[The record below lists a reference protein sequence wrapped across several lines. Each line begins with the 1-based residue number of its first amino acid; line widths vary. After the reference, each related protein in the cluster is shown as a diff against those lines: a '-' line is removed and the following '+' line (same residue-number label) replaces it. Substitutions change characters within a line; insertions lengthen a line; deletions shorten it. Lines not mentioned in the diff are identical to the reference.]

1 METKD
6 RSIIGVITGRAE
18 KQEKAMKNSIAAA
31 VIAASLWAGTAQ
43 AQITVG
49 FVTSQS
55 GPGSSI
61 GVLYDRGMKAA
72 VEYASSVGTEKI
84 KFIQLDDGSD
94 PSAATRNAR
103 KLVEENK
110 VDLLI
115 GTATAP
121 SSIAMVAVANELKV
135 PMISISPITV
145 PATESGDRWAIA
157 MPQPPSLMVKVVVD
171 RMKRDGIKN
180 FAYIGFSDAWG
191 DLVYNGAQKPA
202 EADGLKILTNE
213 RYARTDTSVTG
224 QVLKMLATKPDAV
237 LLGGSATQGAL
248 PPLAL
253 AERGYKG
260 PLYGTPALLN
270 TDFIRVGGKAVEGVQ
285 VSAGPVI
292 VAEQLPDTH
301 FSKKIS
307 MEFRGAYQKANGMP
321 TSDGF
326 SAYSFDA
333 WLVFLDAAK
342 RAMATA
348 KPGTPEFRVALKNA
362 MFTTKDLVGTHA
374 IYNFKP
380 GESYGVDD
388 RSLVLVRLVNGQWKY
403 EP

>member
-1 METKD
+1 
-6 RSIIGVITGRAE
+6 
-18 KQEKAMKNSIAAA
+18 MKNSIVAA
-31 VIAASLWAGTAQ
+31 VVAASLGIATAAQ
-43 AQITVG
+43 AEITVG
-49 FVTSQS
+49 FITSQS

-72 VEYASSVGTEKI
+72 VEYASSIGAEKI
-84 KFIQLDDGSD
+84 KLIQLDDGSD

-115 GTATAP
+115 GTSTAA
-121 SSIAMVAVANELKV
+121 STSAMVPIANELKV
-135 PMISISPITV
+135 PMIAISPISV
-145 PATESGDRWAIA
+145 AANDAGDRWAIV
-157 MPQPPSLMVKVVVD
+157 MPQPPTLMVKVVVD
-171 RMKRDGIKN
+171 RMKRDGVKQ

-224 QVLKMLATKPDAV
+224 QVLKMMATKPDAV
-237 LLGGSATQGAL
+237 LLGGAATQGAL

-270 TDFIRVGGKAVEGVQ
+270 TDFIRVGGKSVEGVQ

-292 VAEQLPDTH
+292 VAEQLPDSH

-307 MEFRGAYQKANGMP
+307 MDFRAAYQKANGTP

-342 RAMATA
+342 RAMATGA

-362 MFTTKDLVGTHA
+362 IFSTKDLVGTHA
-374 IYNFKP
+374 IYNYKP
-380 GESYGVDD
+380 SDSYGVDE
-388 RSLVLVRLVNGQWKY
+388 RALVMVRLVNGQWKY

>member
-1 METKD
+1 MKH
-6 RSIIGVITGRAE
+6 SIV
-18 KQEKAMKNSIAAA
+18 AA
-31 VIAASLWAGTAQ
+31 VVAASMGIATAAQ
-43 AQITVG
+43 AEITVG
-49 FVTSQS
+49 FITSQS

-72 VEYASSVGTEKI
+72 VEYASSVGAEKI
-84 KFIQLDDGSD
+84 KLIQLDDGSD
-94 PSAATRNAR
+94 PSSATRNAR

-115 GTATAP
+115 GTSTAA
-121 SSIAMVAVANELKV
+121 STSAMVPIANELKV
-135 PMISISPITV
+135 PMIAISPISV
-145 PATESGDRWAIA
+145 AANDAGDRWAIV
-157 MPQPPSLMVKVVVD
+157 MPQPPTLMVKVVVD
-171 RMKRDGIKN
+171 RMKRDGVKQ

-224 QVLKMLATKPDAV
+224 QVLKMMATKPDAV
-237 LLGGSATQGAL
+237 LLGGAATQGAL

-253 AERGYKG
+253 TERGYKG

-270 TDFIRVGGKAVEGVQ
+270 TDFIRVGGKSVEGVQ

-292 VAEQLPDTH
+292 VAEQLPDSH

-307 MEFRGAYQKANGMP
+307 MDFRAAYQKANGMP

-342 RAMATA
+342 RAMATGA

-362 MFTTKDLVGTHA
+362 IFSTKDLVGTHA
-374 IYNFKP
+374 IYNYKP
-380 GESYGVDD
+380 SDSYGVDE
-388 RSLVLVRLVNGQWKY
+388 RALVMVRLVNGQWKY

>member
-1 METKD
+1 MKT
-6 RSIIGVITGRAE
+6 SIT
-18 KQEKAMKNSIAAA
+18 AA
-31 VIAASLWAGTAQ
+31 VLAASLGLAGVAQ

-72 VEYASSVGTEKI
+72 AEYAMSVGAEKI
-84 KFIQLDDGSD
+84 KLIQLDDGSD
-94 PSAATRNAR
+94 PSTATRNAR

-145 PATESGDRWAIA
+145 PATEAGDRWAIA
-157 MPQPPSLMVKVVVD
+157 MPTPPSLMVKVVVD

-202 EADGLKILTNE
+202 EADGLKVLTNE

-224 QVLKMLATKPDAV
+224 QVLKMMATKPDAV

-270 TDFIRVGGKAVEGVQ
+270 ADFIRVGGKAVEGVV

-292 VAEQLPDTH
+292 VAEQLPDQH

-307 MEFRGAYQKANGMP
+307 MDFRAAYQKANGVA
-321 TSDGF
+321 TTDGF

-342 RAMATA
+342 RAMAGGA
-348 KPGTPEFRVALKNA
+348 KPGTPEFRTALKNA

-374 IYNFKP
+374 VYNFKP
-380 GESYGVDD
+380 GESYGVDE
-388 RSLVLVRLVNGQWKY
+388 RSLVLVRLEGGQWKY
-403 EP
+403 QP

>member
-1 METKD
+1 MKT
-6 RSIIGVITGRAE
+6 SIV
-18 KQEKAMKNSIAAA
+18 AAL
-31 VIAASLWAGTAQ
+31 IAASLGISAAQ
-43 AQITVG
+43 AEIIVG

-72 VEYASSVGTEKI
+72 VEYANSVGEEKI
-84 KFIQLDDGSD
+84 RLIQLDDGSD

-135 PMISISPITV
+135 PMIALSPITV
-145 PATESGDRWAIA
+145 PAADSGDRWAIA
-157 MPQPPSLMVKVVVD
+157 MPQPPSMMVKVVVD
-171 RMKRDGIKN
+171 RMKRDGVKA

-202 EADGLKILTNE
+202 EAGGLKVLTNE
-213 RYARTDTSVTG
+213 RYSRTDTSVTG
-224 QVLKMLATKPDAV
+224 QVLKMLATRPDAV

-270 TDFIRVGGKAVEGVQ
+270 TDFIRVGGKAVEGVL

-292 VAEQLPDTH
+292 VAEQLPDAH

-307 MEFRGAYQKANGMP
+307 MDFRAAYQKANGMA

-333 WLVFLDAAK
+333 WVVFLDAAK

-348 KPGTPEFRVALKNA
+348 KPGTPEFRVALRNA
-362 MFTTKDLVGTHA
+362 MFSTRDLVGTHA
-374 IYNFKP
+374 VYNFKP
-380 GESYGVDD
+380 GDSYGVDE
-388 RSLVLVRLVNGQWKY
+388 RALVLVRLVNGQWKY
-403 EP
+403 DP

>member
-1 METKD
+1 
-6 RSIIGVITGRAE
+6 
-18 KQEKAMKNSIAAA
+18 MKNSIAAGL
-31 VIAASLWAGTAQ
+31 VAASLGFATAAQ
-43 AQITVG
+43 AEITVG
-49 FVTSQS
+49 FITSQS

-72 VEYASSVGTEKI
+72 IEYASSIGAEKI
-84 KFIQLDDGSD
+84 KLIQLDDGSD

-115 GTATAP
+115 GTSTAA
-121 SSIAMVAVANELKV
+121 STSAMVPIANELKV
-135 PMISISPITV
+135 PMIAISPISV
-145 PATESGDRWAIA
+145 AANEAGDRWAIV
-157 MPQPPSLMVKVVVD
+157 MPQPPTLMVKVVVD
-171 RMKRDGIKN
+171 RMKRDGVKQ

-224 QVLKMLATKPDAV
+224 QVLKMMAAKPDAV
-237 LLGGSATQGAL
+237 LLGGAATQGAL

-270 TDFIRVGGKAVEGVQ
+270 TDFIRVGGKSVEGVQ

-307 MEFRGAYQKANGMP
+307 MDFRAAYQKANNTP

-342 RAMATA
+342 RAMASGA

-362 MFTTKDLVGTHA
+362 IFSTKDLVGTHA
-374 IYNFKP
+374 IYNYKP
-380 GESYGVDD
+380 SDSYGVDE
-388 RSLVLVRLVNGQWKY
+388 RALVMVRLVNGQWKY
-403 EP
+403 AP

>member
-1 METKD
+1 
-6 RSIIGVITGRAE
+6 
-18 KQEKAMKNSIAAA
+18 MKNSIVAAL
-31 VIAASLWAGTAQ
+31 VAASLGMATAAQ
-43 AQITVG
+43 AEITVG
-49 FVTSQS
+49 FITSQS

-72 VEYASSVGTEKI
+72 VEYASSIGAEKI
-84 KFIQLDDGSD
+84 KLIQLDDGSD

-115 GTATAP
+115 GTSTAA
-121 SSIAMVAVANELKV
+121 STSAMVPIANELKV
-135 PMISISPITV
+135 PMIAISPISV
-145 PATESGDRWAIA
+145 AANDAGDRWAIV
-157 MPQPPSLMVKVVVD
+157 MPQPPTLMVKVVVD
-171 RMKRDGIKN
+171 RMKRDGVKQ

-224 QVLKMLATKPDAV
+224 QVLKMMATKPDAV
-237 LLGGSATQGAL
+237 LLGGAATQGAL

-253 AERGYKG
+253 TERGYKG

-270 TDFIRVGGKAVEGVQ
+270 ADFIRVGGKSVEGVQ

-292 VAEQLPDTH
+292 VAEQLPDSH

-307 MEFRGAYQKANGMP
+307 MDFRAAYQKANGVP

-342 RAMATA
+342 RAMATGA
-348 KPGTPEFRVALKNA
+348 KPGTPEFRAALKNA
-362 MFTTKDLVGTHA
+362 IFSTKDLVGTHA
-374 IYNFKP
+374 IYNYKP
-380 GESYGVDD
+380 TDSYGVDE
-388 RSLVLVRLVNGQWKY
+388 RALVMVRLVNGQWKY

>member
-1 METKD
+1 MK
-6 RSIIGVITGRAE
+6 IILR
-18 KQEKAMKNSIAAA
+18 MAAA
-31 VIAASLWAGTAQ
+31 IVGLSLMTAP
-43 AQITVG
+43 AHAEITVG
-49 FVTSQS
+49 FVTSLS

-61 GVLYDRGMKAA
+61 GVLYDRGIKAA
-72 VEYASSVGTEKI
+72 LEYASTVSGEKI
-84 KFIQLDDGSD
+84 KLIQLDDGSD

-145 PATESGDRWAIA
+145 PAADGGERWGIA
-157 MPQPPSLMVKVVVD
+157 VPQPPSLMVKVVID
-171 RMKRDGIKN
+171 RMQRDGIKKVA
-180 FAYIGFSDAWG
+180 FIGFSDAWG

-202 EADGLKILTNE
+202 EADGIKILTNE

-224 QVLKMLATKPDAV
+224 QVLKMLATHPDAV

-270 TDFIRVGGKAVEGVQ
+270 ADFVRVGGKAVEGVQ

-292 VAEQLPDTH
+292 IAEQLPDSH
-301 FSKKIS
+301 FSKQIS
-307 MEFRGAYQKANGMP
+307 MAFRAAHEKANGAAP
-321 TSDGF
+321 TDGF

-333 WLVFLDAAK
+333 WLIFMDAAK
-342 RAMATA
+342 RTLATA
-348 KPGTPEFRVALKNA
+348 KPGTPEFRTALRNA
-362 MFTTKDLVGTHA
+362 IFTTKELSGTHA

-380 GESYGVDD
+380 GESYGVDE
-388 RSLVLVRLVNGQWKY
+388 RGLVLVRLTNGQWKY
-403 EP
+403 AP

>member
-1 METKD
+1 MKH
-6 RSIIGVITGRAE
+6 SIV
-18 KQEKAMKNSIAAA
+18 AA
-31 VIAASLWAGTAQ
+31 VVAASMGIATAAQ
-43 AQITVG
+43 AEITVG
-49 FVTSQS
+49 FITSQS

-72 VEYASSVGTEKI
+72 VEYASSVGAEKI
-84 KFIQLDDGSD
+84 KLIQLDDGSD
-94 PSAATRNAR
+94 PSSATRNAR

-115 GTATAP
+115 GTSTAA
-121 SSIAMVAVANELKV
+121 STSAMVPIANELKV
-135 PMISISPITV
+135 PMIAISPISV
-145 PATESGDRWAIA
+145 AANDAGDRWAIV
-157 MPQPPSLMVKVVVD
+157 MPQPPTLMVKVVVD
-171 RMKRDGIKN
+171 RMKRDGVKQ

-224 QVLKMLATKPDAV
+224 QVLKMMAAKPDAV
-237 LLGGSATQGAL
+237 LLGGAATQGAL

-270 TDFIRVGGKAVEGVQ
+270 TDFIRVGGKSVEGVQ

-292 VAEQLPDTH
+292 VAEQLPDSH

-307 MEFRGAYQKANGMP
+307 MDFRAAYQKANGQP

-342 RAMATA
+342 RAMATGA

-362 MFTTKDLVGTHA
+362 IFSTKDLVGTHA
-374 IYNFKP
+374 IYNYKP
-380 GESYGVDD
+380 SDSYGVDE
-388 RSLVLVRLVNGQWKY
+388 RALVMVRLVNGQWKF

>member
-1 METKD
+1 
-6 RSIIGVITGRAE
+6 
-18 KQEKAMKNSIAAA
+18 MKNSIVAA
-31 VIAASLWAGTAQ
+31 VVAASLGFATAAQ
-43 AQITVG
+43 AEITVG
-49 FVTSQS
+49 FITSQS

-72 VEYASSVGTEKI
+72 VEYASQVGAEKI
-84 KFIQLDDGSD
+84 KLIQLDDGSD

-103 KLVEENK
+103 KLVEESK

-115 GTATAP
+115 GTATAA
-121 SSIAMVAVANELKV
+121 STSAMVPIANELKV
-135 PMISISPITV
+135 PMIAISPISV
-145 PATESGDRWAIA
+145 AANDAGDRWAIV
-157 MPQPPSLMVKVVVD
+157 MPQSPTLMVKVVVD
-171 RMKRDGIKN
+171 RMKRDGVKQ

-191 DLVYNGAQKPA
+191 DLVYNGAQEPA

-224 QVLKMLATKPDAV
+224 QVLKMMATKPDAV
-237 LLGGSATQGAL
+237 LLGGAATQGAL

-270 TDFIRVGGKAVEGVQ
+270 TDFIRVGGKSVEGVQ
-285 VSAGPVI
+285 VSGGPVI
-292 VAEQLPDTH
+292 VAEQLPDSH

-307 MEFRGAYQKANGMP
+307 MDFRAAYQKANGVP

-342 RAMATA
+342 RAMATGA

-362 MFTTKDLVGTHA
+362 IFSTKDLVGTHA
-374 IYNFKP
+374 IYNYKP
-380 GESYGVDD
+380 SDSYGVDE
-388 RSLVLVRLVNGQWKY
+388 RALVMVRLVNGQWKY

>member
-1 METKD
+1 MKSVL
-6 RSIIGVITGRAE
+6 RVAAIVAGAALAAGAAHAE
-18 KQEKAMKNSIAAA
+18 
-31 VIAASLWAGTAQ
+31 
-43 AQITVG
+43 ITVG
-49 FVTSQS
+49 FVTSLS

-72 VEYASSVGTEKI
+72 WEHATSVGDEKV
-84 KFIQLDDGSD
+84 KLIQLDDGSD

-145 PATESGDRWAIA
+145 PATETGERWGIA
-157 MPQPPSLMVKVVVD
+157 VPQPPSLMVKVVVD

-180 FAYIGFSDAWG
+180 VAYIGFSDAWG

-202 EADGLKILTNE
+202 EADGIKILTNE

-224 QVLKMLATKPDAV
+224 QVLKMIATHPDGV

-270 TDFIRVGGKAVEGVQ
+270 ADFVRVGGKAVEGVL

-307 MEFRGAYQKANGMP
+307 MAFRAAHEKANNVAP
-321 TSDGF
+321 SDGF

-333 WLVFLDAAK
+333 WLIFLDAAK

-348 KPGTPEFRVALKNA
+348 KPGTPEFRTALRGA
-362 MFTTKDLVGTHA
+362 IFTTKELVGTHA
-374 IYNFKP
+374 IYNFNP
-380 GESYGVDD
+380 GESYGVDE
-388 RSLVLVRLVNGQWKY
+388 RGLVLVRLTNGQWKY
-403 EP
+403 QP

>member
-1 METKD
+1 MRNILRVAAT
-6 RSIIGVITGRAE
+6 IAGLCLAAGPAHAE
-18 KQEKAMKNSIAAA
+18 
-31 VIAASLWAGTAQ
+31 
-43 AQITVG
+43 ITVG
-49 FVTSQS
+49 FVTSLS

-72 VEYASSVGTEKI
+72 LEYAGSVNGEKI
-84 KFIQLDDGSD
+84 QLIQLDDGSD

-145 PATESGDRWAIA
+145 PATDSGERWGIA
-157 MPQPPSLMVKVVVD
+157 VPQPPSLMVKVVVD
-171 RMKRDGIKN
+171 RMQRDGVKKV
-180 FAYIGFSDAWG
+180 AYIGFSDAWG

-202 EADGLKILTNE
+202 EADGIKILTNE

-224 QVLKMLATKPDAV
+224 QVLKMIATHPDAV

-270 TDFIRVGGKAVEGVQ
+270 ADFVRVGGRAVAGVL

-301 FSKKIS
+301 FSKKVS
-307 MEFRGAYQKANGMP
+307 LAFRDAHQKANGAAP
-321 TSDGF
+321 TDGF

-333 WLVFLDAAK
+333 WLIFMDAAT

-348 KPGTPEFRVALKNA
+348 KPGTPEFRTALRDA
-362 MFTTKDLVGTHA
+362 IFTTKELVGTHA
-374 IYNFKP
+374 VYNFKP
-380 GESYGVDD
+380 GESYGVDE
-388 RSLVLVRLVNGQWKY
+388 RGLVLVRLTNGQWKY

>member
-1 METKD
+1 
-6 RSIIGVITGRAE
+6 
-18 KQEKAMKNSIAAA
+18 MKNSILAA
-31 VIAASLWAGTAQ
+31 VLAASLGVGSAAQ
-43 AQITVG
+43 AEITVG
-49 FVTSQS
+49 FITSQS

-72 VEYASSVGTEKI
+72 IEYASSIGAEKI
-84 KFIQLDDGSD
+84 KLIQLDDGSD

-115 GTATAP
+115 GTSTAA
-121 SSIAMVAVANELKV
+121 STSAMVPIANELKV
-135 PMISISPITV
+135 PMIAISPISV
-145 PATESGDRWAIA
+145 AANDAGDRWAIVT
-157 MPQPPSLMVKVVVD
+157 PQPPTLMVKVVVD
-171 RMKRDGIKN
+171 RMKRDGVKQ

-224 QVLKMLATKPDAV
+224 QVLKMMAAKPDAV
-237 LLGGSATQGAL
+237 LLGGAATQGAL

-270 TDFIRVGGKAVEGVQ
+270 TDFIRVGGKSVEGVQ

-292 VAEQLPDTH
+292 VAEQLPDSH

-307 MEFRGAYQKANGMP
+307 MDFRAAYQKANGTP

-342 RAMATA
+342 RAMATGA

-362 MFTTKDLVGTHA
+362 IFSTKDLVGTHA
-374 IYNFKP
+374 IYNYKP
-380 GESYGVDD
+380 SDSYGVDE
-388 RSLVLVRLVNGQWKY
+388 RALVMVRLVNGQWKF

>member
-1 METKD
+1 MKH
-6 RSIIGVITGRAE
+6 SIV
-18 KQEKAMKNSIAAA
+18 AA
-31 VIAASLWAGTAQ
+31 VVAASLGMATAAQ
-43 AQITVG
+43 AEITVG
-49 FVTSQS
+49 FITSQS

-72 VEYASSVGTEKI
+72 VEFASSIGAEKI
-84 KFIQLDDGSD
+84 KLIQLDDGSD

-115 GTATAP
+115 GTSTAA
-121 SSIAMVAVANELKV
+121 STSAMVPIANELKV
-135 PMISISPITV
+135 PMIAISPISV
-145 PATESGDRWAIA
+145 AANDAGDRWAIV
-157 MPQPPSLMVKVVVD
+157 MPQPPTLMVKVVVD
-171 RMKRDGIKN
+171 RMKRDGVKQ

-224 QVLKMLATKPDAV
+224 QVLKMMATKPDAV
-237 LLGGSATQGAL
+237 LLGGAATQGAL

-253 AERGYKG
+253 TERGYKG

-270 TDFIRVGGKAVEGVQ
+270 TDFIRVGGKSVEGVQ

-292 VAEQLPDTH
+292 VAEQLPDSH

-307 MEFRGAYQKANGMP
+307 MDFRAAYQKANGQP

-342 RAMATA
+342 RAMATGA

-362 MFTTKDLVGTHA
+362 IFSTKDLVGTHA
-374 IYNFKP
+374 IYNYKP
-380 GESYGVDD
+380 SDSYGVDE
-388 RSLVLVRLVNGQWKY
+388 RALVMVRLVNGQWKY

>member
-1 METKD
+1 
-6 RSIIGVITGRAE
+6 
-18 KQEKAMKNSIAAA
+18 MKNSILAAL
-31 VIAASLWAGTAQ
+31 VVASLASATAAQ
-43 AQITVG
+43 AEITVG
-49 FVTSQS
+49 FITSQS

-72 VEYASSVGTEKI
+72 VEYASSIGAEKI
-84 KFIQLDDGSD
+84 KLIQLDDSSD
-94 PSAATRNAR
+94 PSTATRNAR
-103 KLVEENK
+103 KLVEESK

-115 GTATAP
+115 GTSTAA
-121 SSIAMVAVANELKV
+121 STSAMVPIANELKV
-135 PMISISPITV
+135 PMIAISPISV
-145 PATESGDRWAIA
+145 AANEAGDRWAIV
-157 MPQPPSLMVKVVVD
+157 MPQPPTLMVKVVVD
-171 RMKRDGIKN
+171 RMKRDGVKQ

-224 QVLKMLATKPDAV
+224 QVLKMMAAKPDAV
-237 LLGGSATQGAL
+237 LLGGAATQGAL

-292 VAEQLPDTH
+292 VAEQLPDSH
-301 FSKKIS
+301 FSKKMS
-307 MEFRGAYQKANGMP
+307 MDFRAAYQKANGVP

-342 RAMATA
+342 RAMATGA

-362 MFTTKDLVGTHA
+362 IFSTKDLVGTHA
-374 IYNFKP
+374 IYNYKP
-380 GESYGVDD
+380 TDSYGVDE
-388 RSLVLVRLVNGQWKY
+388 RSLVMVRLVNGQWKY

>member
-1 METKD
+1 M
-6 RSIIGVITGRAE
+6 
-18 KQEKAMKNSIAAA
+18 AMKHSIAAA
-31 VIAASLWAGTAQ
+31 IVAASLAASTAQ
-43 AQITVG
+43 AQVTVG

-55 GPGSSI
+55 GRGSSM

-72 VEYASSVGTEKI
+72 VEYANSIGAEKI
-84 KFIQLDDGSD
+84 KLIQLDDGSD

-145 PATESGDRWAIA
+145 PATDSGDRWAIA

-171 RMKRDGIKN
+171 RMKRDGMKN

-260 PLYGTPALLN
+260 PLHGTPALLN

-292 VAEQLPDTH
+292 VAEQLSDTH

-307 MEFRGAYQKANGMP
+307 MTFRDAYQKANGPQP
-321 TSDGF
+321 TDRF
-326 SAYSFDA
+326 SAYSFDSC
-333 WLVFLDAAK
+333 LIILDTAK
-342 RAMATA
+342 RAIANA
-348 KPGTPEFRVALKNA
+348 QPGT
-362 MFTTKDLVGTHA
+362 
-374 IYNFKP
+374 
-380 GESYGVDD
+380 
-388 RSLVLVRLVNGQWKY
+388 
-403 EP
+403 

>member
-1 METKD
+1 MGMRKF
-6 RSIIGVITGRAE
+6 
-18 KQEKAMKNSIAAA
+18 IAAA
-31 VIAASLWAGTAQ
+31 LAVGSFGIGAAQ
-43 AQITVG
+43 AEITVG

-72 VEYASSVGTEKI
+72 VEYASSIGEEKI

-103 KLVEENK
+103 KLIEENK

-121 SSIAMVAVANELKV
+121 STIAMVAVANELKV
-135 PMISISPITV
+135 PMIAISPITV
-145 PATESGDRWAIA
+145 PATDSGDRWAIA

-202 EADGLKILTNE
+202 EANGMKVLTNE
-213 RYARTDTSVTG
+213 RYARTDNSVTG
-224 QVLKMLATKPDAV
+224 QVLKIMATKPDAV

-248 PPLAL
+248 PPLTL

-270 TDFIRVGGKAVEGVQ
+270 ADFIRVGGKAVEGVL

-307 MEFRGAYQKANGMP
+307 MAFRAAYQKANGMP
-321 TSDGF
+321 TTDGF

-348 KPGTPEFRVALKNA
+348 KPGTPEFRTALKNA
-362 MFTTKDLVGTHA
+362 IFTTKDLVGTHA
-374 IYNFKP
+374 IYNFRP
-380 GESYGVDD
+380 GESYGVDE
-388 RSLVLVRLVNGQWKY
+388 RSLVLVRLVGGKWKY

>member
-1 METKD
+1 MKS
-6 RSIIGVITGRAE
+6 SIVAGLV
-18 KQEKAMKNSIAAA
+18 
-31 VIAASLWAGTAQ
+31 AASLGLAGAAQ

-61 GVLYDRGMKAA
+61 GVLYDHGMKAA
-72 VEYASSVGTEKI
+72 AEYAMSVGAEKI
-84 KFIQLDDGSD
+84 KLIQLDDGSD
-94 PSAATRNAR
+94 PSTATRNAR
-103 KLVEENK
+103 KLVEENH

-135 PMISISPITV
+135 PMISVSPITV

-157 MPQPPSLMVKVVVD
+157 VPQPPSLMVKVAVD
-171 RMKRDGIKN
+171 RMKRDGIKK

-191 DLVYNGAQKPA
+191 DLVYNGAQQSA
-202 EADGLKILTNE
+202 GDMKILTNE

-224 QVLKMLATKPDAV
+224 QALKIMATHPDAV

-260 PLYGTPALLN
+260 PYYGTPSLLN
-270 TDFIRVGGKAVEGVQ
+270 ADFIRVGGKAVEGVM

-292 VAEQLPDTH
+292 VAEQLPDDH

-307 MEFRGAYQKANGMP
+307 MAFRDAYKKANGMP
-321 TSDGF
+321 TTDGF

-333 WLVFLDAAK
+333 WLVFLDSAK
-342 RAMATA
+342 RAMASGA
-348 KPGTPEFRVALKNA
+348 KPGTPEFRTALKNA
-362 MFTTKDLVGTHA
+362 MFSTKDLVGTHA
-374 IYNFKP
+374 VYNFKP
-380 GESYGVDD
+380 GESYGVDE
-388 RSLVLVRLVNGQWKY
+388 RSLVLVKLTNGEWKY
-403 EP
+403 QP

>member
-1 METKD
+1 MKT
-6 RSIIGVITGRAE
+6 SIT
-18 KQEKAMKNSIAAA
+18 AA
-31 VIAASLWAGTAQ
+31 VLAASLGLAGAAQ

-61 GVLYDRGMKAA
+61 GVLYDRGIKAA
-72 VEYASSVGTEKI
+72 AEYAMSVGAEKI
-84 KFIQLDDGSD
+84 KLIQLDDGSD
-94 PSAATRNAR
+94 PSTATRNAR
-103 KLVEENK
+103 KLIEENK

-202 EADGLKILTNE
+202 EADGLKVLTNE

-270 TDFIRVGGKAVEGVQ
+270 ADFIRVGGKAVEGVV

-292 VAEQLPDTH
+292 VAEQLPDQH

-307 MEFRGAYQKANGMP
+307 MDFRAAYQKANGMA
-321 TSDGF
+321 TTDGF

-342 RAMATA
+342 RAMASGA
-348 KPGTPEFRVALKNA
+348 KPGTPEFRTALKNA

-374 IYNFKP
+374 VYNFKP
-380 GESYGVDD
+380 GESYGVDE
-388 RSLVLVRLVNGQWKY
+388 RSLVLVRLEGGQWKY
-403 EP
+403 QP

>member
-1 METKD
+1 MRKL
-6 RSIIGVITGRAE
+6 
-18 KQEKAMKNSIAAA
+18 IAAVLA
-31 VIAASLWAGTAQ
+31 VASLGIGTAE
-43 AQITVG
+43 AEITVG

-72 VEYASSVGTEKI
+72 VEYANSVGEEKI

-145 PATESGDRWAIA
+145 PATDSGDRWAIA

-202 EADGLKILTNE
+202 EADGMKILTNE

-224 QVLKMLATKPDAV
+224 QVLKIMATKPDAV

-248 PPLAL
+248 PPLTL

-270 TDFIRVGGKAVEGVQ
+270 ADFIRVGGKAVEGVL

-292 VAEQLPDTH
+292 VAEQLPDSH

-307 MEFRGAYQKANGMP
+307 LDFRAAYQKANGMP
-321 TSDGF
+321 TTDGF

-348 KPGTPEFRVALKNA
+348 KPGTPEFRTALKNA
-362 MFTTKDLVGTHA
+362 IFTTKDLVGTHA

-380 GESYGVDD
+380 GESYGVDE
-388 RSLVLVRLVNGQWKY
+388 RSLVLVRLVDGKWKY

>member
-1 METKD
+1 MKH
-6 RSIIGVITGRAE
+6 SIV
-18 KQEKAMKNSIAAA
+18 AA
-31 VIAASLWAGTAQ
+31 VVAASMGIATAAQ
-43 AQITVG
+43 AEITVG
-49 FVTSQS
+49 FITSQS

-72 VEYASSVGTEKI
+72 IEYASSVGAEKI
-84 KFIQLDDGSD
+84 KLIQLDDGSD
-94 PSAATRNAR
+94 PSSATRNAR

-115 GTATAP
+115 GTSTAA
-121 SSIAMVAVANELKV
+121 STSAMVPIANELKV
-135 PMISISPITV
+135 PMIAISPISV
-145 PATESGDRWAIA
+145 AANDAGDRWAIV
-157 MPQPPSLMVKVVVD
+157 MPQPPTLMVKVVVD
-171 RMKRDGIKN
+171 RMKRDGVKQ

-224 QVLKMLATKPDAV
+224 QVLKMMAAKPDAV
-237 LLGGSATQGAL
+237 LLGGAATQGAL

-253 AERGYKG
+253 TERGYKG

-270 TDFIRVGGKAVEGVQ
+270 TDFIRVGGKSVEGVQ

-292 VAEQLPDTH
+292 VAEQLPDSH

-307 MEFRGAYQKANGMP
+307 MDFRAAYQKANGQP

-342 RAMATA
+342 RAMATGA

-362 MFTTKDLVGTHA
+362 IFSTKDLVGTHA
-374 IYNFKP
+374 IYNYKP
-380 GESYGVDD
+380 SDSYGVDE
-388 RSLVLVRLVNGQWKY
+388 RSLVMVRLVNGQWKF

>member
-1 METKD
+1 MKKH
-6 RSIIGVITGRAE
+6 SI
-18 KQEKAMKNSIAAA
+18 IAAA
-31 VIAASLWAGTAQ
+31 VVAASLAAGTAAQ
-43 AQITVG
+43 AEITVG
-49 FVTSQS
+49 FITSQS

-72 VEYASSVGTEKI
+72 IEYASSVGAEKI
-84 KFIQLDDGSD
+84 KLIQLDDGSD

-115 GTATAP
+115 GTSTAA
-121 SSIAMVAVANELKV
+121 STSAMVPIANELKV
-135 PMISISPITV
+135 PMIAISPISV
-145 PATESGDRWAIA
+145 AANDAGDRWAIV
-157 MPQPPSLMVKVVVD
+157 MPQPPTLMVKVVVD
-171 RMKRDGIKN
+171 RMKRDGVKQ

-224 QVLKMLATKPDAV
+224 QVLKMMATKPDAV
-237 LLGGSATQGAL
+237 LLGGAATQGAL

-253 AERGYKG
+253 TERGYKG

-307 MEFRGAYQKANGMP
+307 MDFRAAYQKANGQP

-342 RAMATA
+342 RAMATGA

-362 MFTTKDLVGTHA
+362 IFSTKDLVGTHA
-374 IYNFKP
+374 IYNYKP
-380 GESYGVDD
+380 SDSYGVDE
-388 RSLVLVRLVNGQWKY
+388 RALVMVRLVNGQWKY

>member
-1 METKD
+1 MK
-6 RSIIGVITGRAE
+6 SILRV
-18 KQEKAMKNSIAAA
+18 AAIVA
-31 VIAASLWAGTAQ
+31 GASLTVGAAH
-43 AQITVG
+43 ADITVG
-49 FVTSQS
+49 FVTSLS

-61 GVLYDRGMKAA
+61 GVLYDHGMKAA
-72 VEYASSVGTEKI
+72 WEYATSVGDEKI
-84 KFIQLDDGSD
+84 KLIQLDDGSD

-145 PATESGDRWAIA
+145 PATETGDRWGIA
-157 MPQPPSLMVKVVVD
+157 VPQPPSLMVKVVVD
-171 RMKRDGIKN
+171 RMKRDGIKKV
-180 FAYIGFSDAWG
+180 AYIGFSDAWG

-202 EADGLKILTNE
+202 EADGIKILTNE

-224 QVLKMLATKPDAV
+224 QVLKMIAMHPEAV

-253 AERGYKG
+253 AERGYRG

-270 TDFIRVGGKAVEGVQ
+270 ADFVRVGGKAVEGVL

-307 MEFRGAYQKANGMP
+307 MTFRAAYQKANNVAP
-321 TSDGF
+321 SDGF

-333 WLVFLDAAK
+333 WLIFMDAAK

-348 KPGTPEFRVALKNA
+348 KPGTPEFHAALKNA
-362 MFTTKDLVGTHA
+362 IFTTKELVGTHA

-380 GESYGVDD
+380 GESYGVDE

-403 EP
+403 QP

>member
-1 METKD
+1 MNSVLRVAAIVAAT
-6 RSIIGVITGRAE
+6 SLAAGAAHAE
-18 KQEKAMKNSIAAA
+18 
-31 VIAASLWAGTAQ
+31 
-43 AQITVG
+43 ITVG
-49 FVTSQS
+49 FVTSLS

-72 VEYASSVGTEKI
+72 LEYAASVGDEKI
-84 KFIQLDDGSD
+84 KLIQLDDGSD

-145 PATESGDRWAIA
+145 PATETGERWGIA
-157 MPQPPSLMVKVVVD
+157 VPQPPSLMVKVVID
-171 RMKRDGIKN
+171 RMKRDGIKK

-202 EADGLKILTNE
+202 EADGIKILTNE

-224 QVLKMLATKPDAV
+224 QVLKMIATHPDAV

-270 TDFIRVGGKAVEGVQ
+270 ADFVRVGGKAVEGVL

-307 MEFRGAYQKANGMP
+307 MAFRAAHEKANNVAP
-321 TSDGF
+321 SDGF

-333 WLVFLDAAK
+333 WLIFMDAAK

-348 KPGTPEFRVALKNA
+348 KPGTPEFRTALRDA
-362 MFTTKDLVGTHA
+362 IFTTKELVGTHA

-380 GESYGVDD
+380 GESYGVDE
-388 RSLVLVRLVNGQWKY
+388 RGLVLVRLVNGKWKY

>member
-1 METKD
+1 
-6 RSIIGVITGRAE
+6 
-18 KQEKAMKNSIAAA
+18 MKNSILAA
-31 VIAASLWAGTAQ
+31 VLVASLGVGSAAQ
-43 AQITVG
+43 AEITVG
-49 FVTSQS
+49 FITSQS

-72 VEYASSVGTEKI
+72 IEYASSIGAEKI
-84 KFIQLDDGSD
+84 KLIQLDDGSD

-115 GTATAP
+115 GTSTAA
-121 SSIAMVAVANELKV
+121 STSAMVPIANELKV
-135 PMISISPITV
+135 PMIAISPISV
-145 PATESGDRWAIA
+145 AANDAGDRWAIV
-157 MPQPPSLMVKVVVD
+157 MPQPPTLMVKVVVD
-171 RMKRDGIKN
+171 RMKRDGVKQ

-224 QVLKMLATKPDAV
+224 QVLKMMATKPDAV
-237 LLGGSATQGAL
+237 LLGGAATQGAL

-253 AERGYKG
+253 TERGYKG

-270 TDFIRVGGKAVEGVQ
+270 TDFIRVGGKSVEGVQ

-292 VAEQLPDTH
+292 VAEQLPDSH

-307 MEFRGAYQKANGMP
+307 MDFRAAYQKANGQP

-342 RAMATA
+342 RAMATGA

-362 MFTTKDLVGTHA
+362 IFSTKDLVGTHA
-374 IYNFKP
+374 IYNYKLSD
-380 GESYGVDD
+380 SYGVDE
-388 RSLVLVRLVNGQWKY
+388 RALVMVRLVNGQWKY

>member
-1 METKD
+1 
-6 RSIIGVITGRAE
+6 
-18 KQEKAMKNSIAAA
+18 MKHSIAWAI
-31 VIAASLWAGTAQ
+31 VAASLIAGVGTAQ
-43 AQITVG
+43 AEITVG

-55 GPGSSI
+55 GPASSI
-61 GVLYDRGMKAA
+61 GLLYDRGMKAA
-72 VEYASSVGTEKI
+72 LEYATSVGDEKV
-84 KFIQLDDGSD
+84 KVIQLDDGSD

-103 KLVEENK
+103 KLIEENK

-115 GTATAP
+115 GTATAA
-121 SSIAMVAVANELKV
+121 SSNAMVAVANELKV
-135 PMISISPITV
+135 PLISISPITV
-145 PATESGDRWAIA
+145 TPSDTGERWAICI
-157 MPQPPSLMVKVVVD
+157 PQPPGLMVKVVVD
-171 RMKRDGIKN
+171 RMQRDGIKKI
-180 FAYIGFSDAWG
+180 AYIGFSDAWG

-202 EADGLKILTNE
+202 EADGIKILTNE

-224 QVLKMLATKPDAV
+224 QVLKMLATHPDGV

-270 TDFIRVGGKAVEGVQ
+270 TDFVRVGGKAVEGVL

-307 MEFRGAYQKANGMP
+307 MTFRDAYQKANGAQP
-321 TSDGF
+321 TDGF
-326 SAYSFDA
+326 SAYSFDS
-333 WLVFLDAAK
+333 WLIFMDAAK
-342 RAMATA
+342 RAMAKA
-348 KPGTPEFRVALKNA
+348 KPGTPEFRAALKDA
-362 MFTTKDLVGTHA
+362 IFTTKDLGGTHA

-380 GESYGVDD
+380 GESYGVDE

>member
-1 METKD
+1 
-6 RSIIGVITGRAE
+6 
-18 KQEKAMKNSIAAA
+18 MKHSIAAA
-31 VIAASLWAGTAQ
+31 IVAVSLAAGTAQ

-61 GVLYDRGMKAA
+61 GILYDRGMKAA
-72 VEYASSVGTEKI
+72 VEYATTVGDEKV
-84 KFIQLDDGSD
+84 KLIQLDDGSD

-145 PATESGDRWAIA
+145 PVADSGDRWAIA

-202 EADGLKILTNE
+202 EANGLKILTNE

-224 QVLKMLATKPDAV
+224 QVLKMLAAKPDAV

-270 TDFIRVGGKAVEGVQ
+270 ADFVRVGGKAVEGVK

-292 VAEQLPDTH
+292 VAEQLPDSH

-307 MEFRGAYQKANGMP
+307 MDFRAAYQKANGAP
-321 TSDGF
+321 TTDGF

-333 WLVFLDAAK
+333 WLVFLEAAK
-342 RAMATA
+342 RALANA
-348 KPGTPEFRVALKNA
+348 KPGTAEFRGALKNA
-362 MFTTKDLVGTHA
+362 IFSTKDLVGTHA
-374 IYNFKP
+374 VYAFKP
-380 GESYGVDD
+380 GESYGVDE

-403 EP
+403 AP

>member
-1 METKD
+1 
-6 RSIIGVITGRAE
+6 
-18 KQEKAMKNSIAAA
+18 MKNSIVAAA
-31 VIAASLWAGTAQ
+31 VAASVGFATAAQ
-43 AQITVG
+43 AEITVG
-49 FVTSQS
+49 FITSQS

-72 VEYASSVGTEKI
+72 VEYAGSIGAEKI
-84 KFIQLDDGSD
+84 KLIQLDDGSD

-103 KLVEENK
+103 KLVEESK

-115 GTATAP
+115 GTATAA
-121 SSIAMVAVANELKV
+121 STSAMVPIANELKV
-135 PMISISPITV
+135 PLIAISPISV
-145 PATESGDRWAIA
+145 AANEAGDRWAIV
-157 MPQPPSLMVKVVVD
+157 MPQPPTLMVKVVVD
-171 RMKRDGIKN
+171 RMKRDGVKQ

-224 QVLKMLATKPDAV
+224 QVLKMMAAKPDAV
-237 LLGGSATQGAL
+237 LLGGAATQGAL

-292 VAEQLPDTH
+292 VAEQLPDSH
-301 FSKKIS
+301 FSKKMS
-307 MEFRGAYQKANGMP
+307 MDFRAAYQKANGMP

-342 RAMATA
+342 RAMATGA

-362 MFTTKDLVGTHA
+362 IFSTKDLVGTHA
-374 IYNFKP
+374 IYNYKP
-380 GESYGVDD
+380 SDSYGVDE
-388 RSLVLVRLVNGQWKY
+388 RALVMVRLVNGQWKY

>member
-1 METKD
+1 MKT
-6 RSIIGVITGRAE
+6 SIT
-18 KQEKAMKNSIAAA
+18 AA
-31 VIAASLWAGTAQ
+31 VLAASLGLAGVAQ

-72 VEYASSVGTEKI
+72 AEYAMSVGQEKI
-84 KFIQLDDGSD
+84 KLIQLDDGSD
-94 PSAATRNAR
+94 PSTATRNAR

-145 PATESGDRWAIA
+145 PATEAGDRWAIA

-202 EADGLKILTNE
+202 EADGLKVLTNE

-224 QVLKMLATKPDAV
+224 QVLKMMATKPDAV

-270 TDFIRVGGKAVEGVQ
+270 ADFIRVGGKAVEGVV

-292 VAEQLPDTH
+292 VAEQLPDQH

-307 MEFRGAYQKANGMP
+307 MDFRAAYQKANGVA
-321 TSDGF
+321 TTDGF

-342 RAMATA
+342 RAMAGGA
-348 KPGTPEFRVALKNA
+348 KPGTPEFRTALKNA

-374 IYNFKP
+374 VYNFKP
-380 GESYGVDD
+380 GESYGVDE
-388 RSLVLVRLVNGQWKY
+388 RSLVLVRLEGGQWKY
-403 EP
+403 QP